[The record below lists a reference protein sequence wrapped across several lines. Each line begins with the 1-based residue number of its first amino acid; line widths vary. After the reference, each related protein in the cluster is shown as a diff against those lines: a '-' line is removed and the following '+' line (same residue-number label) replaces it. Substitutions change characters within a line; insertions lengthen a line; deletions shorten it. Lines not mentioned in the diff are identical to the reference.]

1 MFHTILLTGGSGFV
15 AAFVLNVFLKAG
27 YKGSHHSTLRASR
40 QQRPQNPREI
50 RLRAVIR
57 NRPRNLSREDAFN
70 EAVQGVDGIIH
81 LASPF
86 FLDAKDMEKEIFE
99 PAVSGT
105 VSLLT
110 AVKNL
115 APSVKRV
122 VITSSVSAV
131 LDM

>member
-1 MFHTILLTGGSGFV
+1 M
-15 AAFVLNVFLKAG
+15 
-27 YKGSHHSTLRASR
+27 
-40 QQRPQNPREI
+40 
-50 RLRAVIR
+50 
-57 NRPRNLSREDAFN
+57 
-70 EAVQGVDGIIH
+70 DGIIH

-86 FLDAKDMEKEIFE
+86 FLDAKNIEKEIFE